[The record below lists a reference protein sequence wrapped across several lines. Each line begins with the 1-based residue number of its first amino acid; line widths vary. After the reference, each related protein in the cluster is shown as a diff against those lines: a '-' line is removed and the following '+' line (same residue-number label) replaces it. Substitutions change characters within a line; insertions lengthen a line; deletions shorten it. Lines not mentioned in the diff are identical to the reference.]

1 VNATNSNSWSDIS
14 DVNWQ
19 NKTQSTGDDNNL
31 PRENWSMAQM
41 IGNST
46 NNDWLI
52 KNDWVKMAEEDKQP
66 PVQPTQSS
74 QKSSSSNFGLV
85 TNGNKQFYIYLL
97 YIY

>member
-1 VNATNSNSWSDIS
+1 
-14 DVNWQ
+14 
-19 NKTQSTGDDNNL
+19 
-31 PRENWSMAQM
+31 MAQM

-74 QKSSSSNFGLV
+74 QKNSSSNFGLV
-85 TNGNKQFYIYLL
+85 TNGNK
-97 YIY
+97 